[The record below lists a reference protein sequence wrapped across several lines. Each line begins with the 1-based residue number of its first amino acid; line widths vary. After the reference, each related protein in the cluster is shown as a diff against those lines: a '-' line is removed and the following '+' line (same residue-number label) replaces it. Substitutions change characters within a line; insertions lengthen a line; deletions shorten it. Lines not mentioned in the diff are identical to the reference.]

1 VTSARDTLRR
11 IDVAIERF
19 DQALE
24 AVRQIPK
31 RDLDGVKVDGIEHE
45 LMAAAERLRSL
56 RDEAAGEGDGGE

>member
-1 VTSARDTLRR
+1 VTAARETLRR

-19 DQALE
+19 DQALK
-24 AVRQIPK
+24 AVRLIPK

-56 RDEAAGEGDGGE
+56 RDEAAGKGDGGE

>member
-1 VTSARDTLRR
+1 VSAARDTLRR

-19 DQALE
+19 DQVLE

-45 LMAAAERLRSL
+45 LMAVAERLRSL

>member
-1 VTSARDTLRR
+1 VTAARATLHR

-45 LMAAAERLRSL
+45 LLAVAERLRSL
-56 RDEAAGEGDGGE
+56 RDEAAGKGDGGE

>member
-1 VTSARDTLRR
+1 MTAARDTLRR
-11 IDVAIERF
+11 IDVAVERF

-45 LMAAAERLRSL
+45 LLAAGERLRSL
-56 RDEAAGEGDGGE
+56 RDEAAGKGDSDE